1 MKTFKKLVLMPFIF
15 CLLSCNEQKES
26 VTKEEEVSVQVS
38 HDYSEVDEYSLF
50 WETMFDVESPNYY
63 VYIYSVSCSHCNEL
77 KNYIIDRALS
87 MKNIYFVKG
96 TSKDQI
102 GKDANSSKNAENPG
116 DIWILGYPSLLKI
129 TNHKCEKNL
138 AGINQIKGELK

>member
-26 VTKEEEVSVQVS
+26 ATKEEEISVQVS

-102 GKDANSSKNAENPG
+102 GKDANSSKNAENPA

>member
-1 MKTFKKLVLMPFIF
+1 MITFKKLVLIPFMF
-15 CLLSCNEQKES
+15 CLLGCNEQKES

-77 KNYIIDRALS
+77 KNYIIDRALT
-87 MKNIYFVKG
+87 MQNIYFVKG

-102 GKDANSSKNAENPG
+102 GKDTNSSKNAENPA

-129 TNHKCEKNL
+129 ANHKCVKNL